1 VWYVWIKLHRCTFHF
16 PVSWFTCSTNGS
28 YQKNHKYHAMKQRFD
43 GEHLK
48 ELPPTHHDGKF
59 VFKMVRNIHVAFGK
73 GVKEKMKEKGKFLSA
88 ACAI

>member
-1 VWYVWIKLHRCTFHF
+1 
-16 PVSWFTCSTNGS
+16 
-28 YQKNHKYHAMKQRFD
+28 MKQRFD

-48 ELPPTHHDGKF
+48 ELPPTHRDGKF